1 MELDDHAEDLASD
14 LGVDKEEVK
23 SDLQN
28 LVEYSVP
35 IDEATQS
42 LRRKY
47 GDGSSGGGGAP
58 SSKNIGEITPDDG
71 NVTVTGIVLT
81 AGKRSIRYQGSDHV
95 IVEGELADETG
106 TIDYTAW
113 EDFGLSAGDTITA
126 GNAGVREWD
135 GEPELNLGES
145 TSLSFVDDPI
155 EIDATI
161 GGNATLADLQ
171 TGDRAVSVE
180 VDVVECERRTID
192 GRDGETD
199 ILSGVF
205 GDESGR
211 LPFTN
216 WDPAP
221 EIEEGDPVRIE
232 NAYVQEF
239 RGVPEVNVSEFST
252 VSAIDREIDVGADT
266 TSMDVGEAVHT
277 GGIYDVEV
285 AGNVIE
291 VRDGSGLI
299 QRCPE
304 CYRVIQKGQCRTH
317 GDVDGIDDL
326 RVKAILDDGTGSV
339 TVVLDDEITEDVY
352 GGTLDDALEQAR
364 EAMDQSVV
372 ADTIRDNIVGHEYTV
387 RGHLS
392 VDEYGA
398 NLDAEQ
404 FGESDDDPQARASA
418 FLADVDSRTDDG
430 VAADEEVDA

>member
-23 SDLQN
+23 DDLQN

-35 IDEATQS
+35 VDEAKQS

-47 GDGSSGGGGAP
+47 GDGSSSGGGTP
-58 SSKNIGEITPDDG
+58 SAKDIAEIAPDDS
-71 NVTVTGIVLT
+71 NVTITGVVLT
-81 AGKRSIRYQGSDHV
+81 AGERSIRYQGSDHV
-95 IVEGELADETG
+95 IVEGRLADETG
-106 TIDYTAW
+106 VIDYTAW
-113 EDFGLSAGDTITA
+113 EDFGLEPGDTITA

-145 TSLSFVDDPI
+145 TSLSF
-155 EIDATI
+155 ENDALEVPHEI
-161 GGNATLADLQ
+161 GGDAQLADLQ
-171 TGDRAVSVE
+171 TGDRAVTIE
-180 VDVVECERRTID
+180 VTVLECERKTID

-199 ILSGVF
+199 ILSGIF

-221 EIEEGDPVRIE
+221 EIEDGDTVRIE

-252 VSAIDREIDVGADT
+252 VTAIDREIDVGSN
-266 TSMDVGEAVHT
+266 TSTMDVGDAVAT

-285 AGNVIE
+285 VGNLLA

-304 CYRVIQKGQCRTH
+304 CYRVVQKGQCRTH

-326 RVKAILDDGTGSV
+326 RVKAILDDGTGTV
-339 TVVLDDEITEDVY
+339 TVVLDDELTERVY
-352 GGTLDDALEQAR
+352 DGTLEDALEQAR
-364 EAMDQSVV
+364 EAMDQEVV
-372 ADTIRDNIVGHEYTV
+372 ADRIRERIVGREYRI

-398 NLDAEQ
+398 NLDAER
-404 FGESDDDPQARASA
+404 FEESDDDPAARATA
-418 FLADVDSRTDDG
+418 FL
-430 VAADEEVDA
+430 EEVDA

>member
-1 MELDDHAEDLASD
+1 MELDSHAEDLASD

-35 IDEATQS
+35 IDEAKGS

-47 GDGSSGGGGAP
+47 GDGSSGGDRP
-58 SSKNIGEITPDDG
+58 SSKGIGEITPEDG
-71 NVTVTGIVLT
+71 SVTVTGIVLT
-81 AGKRSIRYQGSDHV
+81 AGKRSIRYQGDDHV
-95 IVEGELADETG
+95 IVEGRLADG
-106 TIDYTAW
+106 SGVIDYTAW

-145 TSLSFVDDPI
+145 TSLSFEDDPL
-155 EIDATI
+155 ESDAYADEI
-161 GGNATLADLQ
+161 GGEAELTDLEA
-171 TGDRAVSVE
+171 GDRARTLE
-180 VDVVECERRTID
+180 VAVLECERRTID
-192 GRDGETD
+192 GRDGETE
-199 ILSGVF
+199 ILSGVL

-216 WDPAP
+216 WDPVP
-221 EIEEGDPVRIE
+221 EIEAGASVRIE

-239 RGVPEVNVSEFST
+239 RGVPEVNVSEFSR
-252 VSAIDREIDVGADT
+252 VSALEREIDVGSDAT
-266 TSMDVGEAVHT
+266 TMDVGEAVRT
-277 GGIYDVEV
+277 GGIYDVELV
-285 AGNVIE
+285 GNAIAI
-291 VRDGSGLI
+291 RDGSGLI

-326 RVKAILDDGTGSV
+326 RVKAILDDGTGTV
-339 TVVLDDEITEDVY
+339 TAILDDELTQQVY
-352 GGTLDDALEQAR
+352 GGDLEDALEAAR
-364 EAMDQSVV
+364 EAMDQEVV
-372 ADTIRDNIVGHEYTV
+372 ADEIRENVVGREYRV

-398 NLDAEQ
+398 NLDASE
-404 FGESDDDPQARASA
+404 FEP
-418 FLADVDSRTDDG
+418 TDDSP
-430 VAADEEVDA
+430 ADRATALLAEVEG